1 MMGESLR
8 TRELRRTAT
17 NPGPDHGIL
26 RPSESFFAPRDGGG
40 GEGSSSDL
48 KKSAG
53 FITYWEQMSN

>member
-26 RPSESFFAPRDGGG
+26 RPSESFFAPRDWGGGG
-40 GEGSSSDL
+40 GEKG
-48 KKSAG
+48 AAV
-53 FITYWEQMSN
+53 I